1 MTLLT
6 VDSHV
11 PLGRLDYL
19 GQEYEE
25 IDAEFYNIPTLPRAF
40 ARFGQDEE
48 HFLAD
53 LNKRGLFDE
62 NTLVLVTADHPSY
75 SNTPTNKL
83 FKPYQAE
90 FDNLPFIIITK
101 TPIKAPLANN
111 KLISQLDIAPTV
123 LDLLQVEPPSGFFGH
138 SLFDTKAKRSIF
150 DIKEDY
156 AVVTTEK
163 EKLVFPLNSPDKKY
177 KELINLMTTF
187 WVK

>member
-1 MTLLT
+1 M
-6 VDSHV
+6 
-11 PLGRLDYL
+11 
-19 GQEYEE
+19 
-25 IDAEFYNIPTLPRAF
+25 
-40 ARFGQDEE
+40 
-48 HFLAD
+48 AD

-83 FKPYQAE
+83 FKPYQTE

-101 TPIKAPLANN
+101 TPIKAPLAEN

-156 AVVTTEK
+156 AVVTTEQ
-163 EKLVFPLNSPDKKY
+163 EKLVFPLNSPDKKDR
-177 KELINLMTTF
+177 ELINLMTTF